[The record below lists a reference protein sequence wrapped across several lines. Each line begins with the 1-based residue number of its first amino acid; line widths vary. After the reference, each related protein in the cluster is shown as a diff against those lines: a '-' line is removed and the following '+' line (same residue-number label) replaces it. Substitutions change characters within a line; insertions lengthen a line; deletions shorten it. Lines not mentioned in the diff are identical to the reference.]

1 MKKILLSGAF
11 IGLAFSA
18 FSQKMMTKEA
28 YIRFFG
34 STPLENIEA
43 ATNQGS
49 SVIDVA
55 TGDVVIQA
63 LLNSFNFEKALMQ
76 EHFNENYVES
86 AKYPKVVFKGKIPA
100 DIDLKTPGTYK
111 TNVTGTMSLHGVDR
125 QISVP
130 CVIVVEKEQIKV
142 TANFAMVPEDYK
154 IEIPGAVRN
163 KIAEKMDV
171 TMKAVFKPIT
181 K

>member
-1 MKKILLSGAF
+1 MKRIFLSAAF

-18 FSQKMMTKEA
+18 FSQKMMSREA

-63 LLNSFNFEKALMQ
+63 LLNSFTFEKALMQ

-100 DIDLKTPGTYK
+100 TVNLKTPGSYK
-111 TNVTGTMSLHGVDR
+111 TNVAGTMSLHGVDK
-125 QISVP
+125 QITVP
-130 CVIVVEKEQIKV
+130 VALVVEKVQIKV
-142 TANFAMVPEDYK
+142 TADFSMIPEDYN
-154 IEIPGAVRN
+154 IAIPGTVRN

-171 TMKAVFKPIT
+171 TMKAVFKPVT